1 MTKIRAIILL
11 VTVSALIFGCATAPG
26 PQPEPAE
33 QPAESPQV
41 EEPAVEEVTPEPEPE
56 MEAAP
61 GDHEIEVSV
70 EVYERTFSEIE
81 ETIAELNRVIQAR
94 DFRRWQEY
102 LTKKYIDTYSDP
114 GTLRELSETP
124 ILERNN
130 IELTSL
136 RDYFDWVVVPSRAN
150 ARLDD
155 LRFIRN
161 NQVEAIMEVRGQR
174 VILYQLTNV
183 DGDWKVD
190 VF

>member
-11 VTVSALIFGCATAPG
+11 VPVPALIFGCATAPE

-33 QPAESPQV
+33 ESAESPEV
-41 EEPAVEEVTPEPEPE
+41 EEPAAEEVTPEPEKE
-56 MEAAP
+56 VAP

-94 DFRRWQEY
+94 DFRRWQDY
-102 LTKKYIDTYSDP
+102 LTKEYIDTYSDP

-124 ILERNN
+124 ILERND

-161 NQVEAIMEVRGQR
+161 NEVEAIMEVRGQR

>member
-1 MTKIRAIILL
+1 MTKTRAIILL
-11 VTVSALIFGCATAPG
+11 VTVMVLVFGCATSPET
-26 PQPEPAE
+26 PPEPAE
-33 QPAESPQV
+33 EPAESSQV
-41 EEPAVEEVTPEPEPE
+41 GEPAPEEEAPEPEVE
-56 MEAAP
+56 TVP

-102 LTKKYIDTYSDP
+102 LTKDYIDTYSDP
-114 GTLRELSETP
+114 VTLRELSETP
-124 ILERNN
+124 ILDRND

-161 NQVEAIMEVRGQR
+161 DQVEAIMEVRGQR

>member
-1 MTKIRAIILL
+1 MIKNRPIVPLLAIMLF
-11 VTVSALIFGCATAPG
+11 VFGCATAPET
-26 PQPEPAE
+26 PPEPPPE
-33 QPAESPQV
+33 TV
-41 EEPAVEEVTPEPEPE
+41 EEPAAEESTPVPEIE
-56 MEAAP
+56 EAP
-61 GDHEIEVSV
+61 GDHEIQVSV

-94 DFRRWQEY
+94 DFRRWQQF
-102 LTKKYIDTYSDP
+102 LTEEYIDTYSDP
-114 GTLRELSETP
+114 VTLRELSDTP
-124 ILERNN
+124 ILARND

-155 LRFIRN
+155 LHFIRN
-161 NQVEAIMEVRGQR
+161 DQVEAIMEVRGQR

-190 VF
+190 SF

>member
-1 MTKIRAIILL
+1 MIKNRLL
-11 VTVSALIFGCATAPG
+11 VPLVAVVVFVFGCA
-26 PQPEPAE
+26 
-33 QPAESPQV
+33 S
-41 EEPAVEEVTPEPEPE
+41 TPEPSPEPLE
-56 MEAAP
+56 GQEEAETLEVPAAEESAPLPELEPAP
-61 GDHEIEVSV
+61 GDHEIQVSV

-94 DFRRWQEY
+94 DFRRWQQF
-102 LTKKYIDTYSDP
+102 LTEEYIDTYSNP
-114 GTLRELSETP
+114 ATLRQVSETP

-155 LRFIRN
+155 LRFVRSE
-161 NQVEAIMEVRGQR
+161 QVEAIMEVRGQR
-174 VILYQLTNV
+174 VILYQLTNF

>member
-1 MTKIRAIILL
+1 MTKTRPILLL
-11 VTVSALIFGCATAPG
+11 VTTLALAIGCSTAPE

-33 QPAESPQV
+33 EPAESPEAEEPGV
-41 EEPAVEEVTPEPEPE
+41 EELTPEPDE
-56 MEAAP
+56 EAAP

-94 DFRRWQEY
+94 DFRRWQEN
-102 LTKKYIDTYSDP
+102 LTKKYVDTYSDP
-114 GTLRELSETP
+114 GMLRQVSETP

-130 IELTSL
+130 IELNSL

-155 LRFIRN
+155 LRFIQDD
-161 NQVEAIMEVRGQR
+161 QVEAIMEVRGRQ
-174 VILYQLTNV
+174 VILYQLTKV
-183 DGDWKVD
+183 DDDWKVD

>member
-1 MTKIRAIILL
+1 MTKVRAIILL
-11 VTVSALIFGCATAPG
+11 ITVMVLFFGCATAPE
-26 PQPEPAE
+26 PPEEPAE
-33 QPAESPQV
+33 EPVESPEA
-41 EEPAVEEVTPEPEPE
+41 EEPVTEEVPPEPEIE
-56 MEAAP
+56 KAP

-94 DFRRWQEY
+94 DFRQWQEY
-102 LTKKYIDTYSDP
+102 LTKEYIDTYSDP
-114 GTLRELSETP
+114 TTLRELSETP

-130 IELTSL
+130 IELTNL

-155 LRFIRN
+155 LRFVRN

>member
-1 MTKIRAIILL
+1 MTKVRAIILL
-11 VTVSALIFGCATAPG
+11 VTVVALFFGCATAPETL
-26 PQPEPAE
+26 PEIPDE
-33 QPAESPQV
+33 PVESPDT
-41 EEPAVEEVTPEPEPE
+41 EEPLPEEVAPEPEI
-56 MEAAP
+56 EAAP
-61 GDHEIEVSV
+61 GDHEIPVSV

-81 ETIAELNRVIQAR
+81 ETIEELNRVIQAR
-94 DFRRWQEY
+94 DFRRWQGY
-102 LTKKYIDTYSDP
+102 LTKEYIDTYSDP
-114 GTLRELSETP
+114 LTLRELSETP
-124 ILERNN
+124 ILQRNN
-130 IELTSL
+130 IVLTNL

-155 LRFIRN
+155 LRFVRN